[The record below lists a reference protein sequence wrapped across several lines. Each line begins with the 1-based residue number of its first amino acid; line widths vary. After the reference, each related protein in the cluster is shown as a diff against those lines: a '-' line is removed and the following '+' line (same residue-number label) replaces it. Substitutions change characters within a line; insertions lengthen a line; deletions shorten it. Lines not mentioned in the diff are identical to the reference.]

1 MTTRAERFDDLVI
14 EAATRLEETWG
25 NPFPPVEFGVED
37 VPPSDPAP
45 WEHSEVPLGR
55 LFGAEGRE
63 PARIVI
69 YRRPVETRTQ
79 GQRELALLISDVV
92 TEQVGALLGVT
103 PEQLDP
109 HYADGDPDD

>member
-1 MTTRAERFDDLVI
+1 M
-14 EAATRLEETWG
+14 
-25 NPFPPVEFGVED
+25 
-37 VPPSDPAP
+37 
-45 WEHSEVPLGR
+45 PLGR

-92 TEQVGALLGVT
+92 TEQVAAMLGVS

-109 HYADGDPDD
+109 GYADGDPDD

>member
-1 MTTRAERFDDLVI
+1 MASRAERFDDLVI
-14 EAATRLEETWG
+14 DAATRLEESWG
-25 NPFPPVEFGVED
+25 RSFPPVEFGVED

-55 LFGAEGRE
+55 LFGAEGRD

-69 YRRPVETRTQ
+69 YRRPVETRVH
-79 GQRELALLISDVV
+79 GQRELATLISDVV
-92 TEQVGALLGVT
+92 TEQVASLLGVT

-109 HYADGDPDD
+109 GYAEGDDEG